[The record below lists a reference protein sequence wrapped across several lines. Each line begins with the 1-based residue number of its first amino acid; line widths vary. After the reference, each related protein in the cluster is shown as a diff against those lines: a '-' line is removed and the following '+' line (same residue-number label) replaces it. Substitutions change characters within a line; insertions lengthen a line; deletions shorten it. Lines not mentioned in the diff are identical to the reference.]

1 MSRYFVGYDLNKPGQ
16 DYPDLIRKLK
26 SYSGW
31 WHCLDSTWLIQ
42 TDKSCTAI
50 RDELLALM
58 DSSSKLLVIE
68 LGDSARA
75 WSGFEKQC
83 SDWLRGW

>member
-1 MSRYFVGYDLNKPGQ
+1 MARFMVGYDLDKPDQ

-26 SYSGW
+26 SYAAW

-42 TDKSCTAI
+42 TAKSHAEL
-50 RDELLALM
+50 RDDLLAHIG
-58 DSSSKLLVIE
+58 SSDKLLVIE
-68 LGDSARA
+68 VTGMSRA
-75 WSGFEKQC
+75 WSGFDKEC

>member
-1 MSRYFVGYDLNKPGQ
+1 VARYLIGYDLDKPAQ

-26 SYSGW
+26 SYGGW

-42 TDKSCTAI
+42 TEKSYTTV

-58 DSSSKLLVIE
+58 GSSDKLLV
-68 LGDSARA
+68 LDASGASRA
-75 WSGFEKQC
+75 WSGFDKEC